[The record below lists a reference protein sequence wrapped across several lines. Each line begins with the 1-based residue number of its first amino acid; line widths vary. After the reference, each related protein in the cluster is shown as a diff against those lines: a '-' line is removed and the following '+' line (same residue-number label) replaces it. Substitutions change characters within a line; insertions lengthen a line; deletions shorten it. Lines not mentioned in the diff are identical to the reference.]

1 MYHMAIE
8 LHSSTQ
14 ELEKHGIGAV
24 EYQTIWVVKT
34 IQLVRVVTNNNK
46 II

>member
-24 EYQTIWVVKT
+24 EYQTITVENLPFGAGGH
-34 IQLVRVVTNNNK
+34 Q
-46 II
+46 